1 VTTLAEALAATA
13 AELREAG
20 VPSPD
25 VDARWLVEAAT
36 GVDPRRVP
44 DRVLTDDESRTLI
57 ELRAR
62 RRAREPLQLVIGTA
76 AFREIELRCQPGV
89 FVPRPETEVLAGLAI
104 TVVRGL
110 QAGARGRTGRPIVVH
125 EPCCGTGA
133 IGLAVA
139 SEVDGA
145 LLLLGD
151 RSDAAVTLATEN
163 RDLLAAAGTLRSSVE
178 VVRGDLLEAFT
189 ASPHG
194 AADVIVANPPYL
206 PASDLAGSSPR
217 SSPRSARCAVRRG
230 GRARGGRRTA
240 RRGRITARARRDH
253 PARDRRPPG
262 RSDRR
267 GRRARRAGGRD
278 GPPGPHR
285 CGALHH
291 RPPTGVGRSTAVA
304 SPSDPPHDRSADEH
318 LLGS

>member
-206 PASDLAGSSPR
+206 PASDLAGLEPEVVAHDPHDALS
-217 SSPRSARCAVRRG
+217 G
-230 GRARGGRRTA
+230 GEDGHEVVDVLLDAAASRLVPGGT
-240 RRGRITARARRDH
+240 ILLEID
-253 PARDRRPPG
+253 
-262 RSDRR
+262 
-267 GRRARRAGGRD
+267 ARRAAATAAVAERAGLVDVTVHRD
-278 GPPGPHR
+278 LT
-285 CGALHH
+285 GAERFIIAH
-291 RPPTGVGRSTAVA
+291 RPE
-304 SPSDPPHDRSADEH
+304 SDAARR
-318 LLGS
+318 